1 MNTTILLAT
10 LTLLCAV
17 AAVPVPELPA
27 QSIDLVKIPL
37 SGDKVS
43 YISRSYTMLIN
54 CNCTANKSRL
64 RIFLK
69 CSNSDLEICRQRLS
83 AAGVNVINR
92 CLLC

>member
-37 SGDKVS
+37 NGDKVGDTLKS
-43 YISRSYTMLIN
+43 YKLLPIVN
-54 CNCTANKSRL
+54 
-64 RIFLK
+64 IFKLFYVYRFADTDW
-69 CSNSDLEICRQRLS
+69 SI
-83 AAGVNVINR
+83 GVNLINR
-92 CLLC
+92 CLLCLVR